1 MGKDVLNLQYYK
13 GSDLY
18 CDGEIED
25 ELLEIVNENDDYENL
40 LQSDNRWPILYHLSK
55 IRHNLLEW
63 YDFDKDASLLEIGSG
78 CGALSGLFCEKVNR
92 VVGIELSKKRS
103 LINAGRNKKYNN
115 LEIYV
120 GNFEDIDIKEKFD
133 YVTLIG
139 VLEYSPAYINSASP
153 FEDMLIKAG
162 NYLKDD
168 GKLIIA
174 IENKFGLKYF
184 NGVAEDHTGNLFDGI
199 DGYKSTDSVRTLT
212 KNDIEKLLV
221 RSGYNNNYFYYPLPD
236 YKMPNVVY
244 SEEYLPSSGDLRNMS
259 DVYDRERY
267 SLFDAESVYDQLCD
281 DNKFEY
287 FSNSFLIFASK

>member
-267 SLFDAESVYDQLCD
+267 SLFDAVSVYDQLCD